1 MNFSFLRRD
10 KRLAEP
16 NINKEAELGA
26 KAEALLRDE
35 TYQNAVRS
43 VREGIHIRWAA
54 SPITDVEGQH
64 ELRLMLKLLD
74 DIEAN
79 IAEVVSTGK
88 LAAVQIEQERAK
100 EKRKK
105 PR

>member
-1 MNFSFLRRD
+1 MRFDFLFK
-10 KRLAEP
+10 KRGFESP
-16 NINKEAELGA
+16 NVYKEAEMGG

-43 VREGIHIRWAA
+43 VREGIHLKWAA
-54 SPITDVEGQH
+54 SPVTDYEGQH

-79 IAEVVSTGK
+79 IAEAARTGK
-88 LAAVQIEQERAK
+88 LAAVQIEQG
-100 EKRKK
+100 RKK
-105 PR
+105 K

>member
-1 MNFSFLRRD
+1 MFDFLFS
-10 KRLAEP
+10 KEKIESP
-16 NINKEAELGA
+16 NIHKEADLGA

-43 VREGIHIRWAA
+43 VREGIHIRWSA

-79 IAEVVSTGK
+79 IEEVVRTGK
-88 LAAVQIEQERAK
+88 LAAVQIAEEKAK